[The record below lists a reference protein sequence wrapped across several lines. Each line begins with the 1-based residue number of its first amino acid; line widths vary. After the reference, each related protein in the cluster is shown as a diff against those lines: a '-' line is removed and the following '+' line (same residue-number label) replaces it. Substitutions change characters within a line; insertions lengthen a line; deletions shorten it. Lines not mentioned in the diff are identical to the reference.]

1 MKACITTQ
9 ILHLIICHS
18 SIDRSSCALISCHER
33 NVRQQNVTNMTER
46 VTVAGPTDVNQL
58 EILLPHLKL
67 DMSLV
72 LVLVQD
78 CSLDLNLAVGSSQN
92 RLAPST
98 PKSKW
103 IRNFLIPTK
112 GHISFISDFGYAIC
126 YLQLFISRRLLLL
139 FHWIDHKMGIT
150 VMSGQGKTINHCE
163 SYYKVKIVIRSYD
176 IGSVIVVKK
185 YYIVYLFQL
194 FFRSAKEL
202 FLL

>member
-1 MKACITTQ
+1 MPETIRATKKPVISWIGSGSGRHANALRRKSLTKATR
-9 ILHLIICHS
+9 L
-18 SIDRSSCALISCHER
+18 DER

-98 PKSKW
+98 PKSK
-103 IRNFLIPTK
+103 
-112 GHISFISDFGYAIC
+112 
-126 YLQLFISRRLLLL
+126 
-139 FHWIDHKMGIT
+139 
-150 VMSGQGKTINHCE
+150 
-163 SYYKVKIVIRSYD
+163 
-176 IGSVIVVKK
+176 
-185 YYIVYLFQL
+185 
-194 FFRSAKEL
+194 
-202 FLL
+202 